1 MPEVPTLRLRVAIG
15 ALMRCFVEQVNTPET
30 INTALPKAQ
39 WSQSP
44 SMAKPPCVGVCPP
57 QGEMNR

>member
-1 MPEVPTLRLRVAIG
+1 
-15 ALMRCFVEQVNTPET
+15 MRCFVEQVNPPET
-30 INTALPKAQ
+30 MASARPKARL
-39 WSQSP
+39 SQSP